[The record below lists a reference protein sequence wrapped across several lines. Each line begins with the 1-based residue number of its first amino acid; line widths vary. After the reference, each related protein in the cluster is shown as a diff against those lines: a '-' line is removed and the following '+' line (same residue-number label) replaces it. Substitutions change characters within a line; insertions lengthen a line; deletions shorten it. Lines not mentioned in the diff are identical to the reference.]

1 MRLKKL
7 QKFLEEKSFLYHYT
21 EEDGMGS
28 IDFEYRGIAYHVWE
42 FKEEEY
48 GAESN
53 VRNGGWSEDFSD
65 NYEQEIIEIIRS
77 WR

>member
-42 FKEEEY
+42 FKEEERC
-48 GAESN
+48 
-53 VRNGGWSEDFSD
+53 V
-65 NYEQEIIEIIRS
+65 
-77 WR
+77 